1 MVNATVGG
9 TPSETLSVKS
19 NRCRVIRLWC
29 EVLLFLMAFRQI
41 SGTSIAHRFRNK
53 PRQLRGWR
61 SRSQRLVVIRI
72 AEFFV
77 FCGSHSLSLLGT
89 WGRRTIIVGSFVL
102 ATPQFLVS
110 QALSQDRQAT
120 LTRDYREG
128 EAIAYRMKAV
138 NEGHL
143 RTIRYEAQAK
153 ARVKRDSSGL
163 LVEDF
168 AWTGL
173 VVNEQPIPL
182 TPASQQFREDLS
194 LSPEY
199 TLSVPDLSKVQPILI
214 GPITDLLT
222 FYADVQLAMRQK
234 NLVRAG
240 DHVYVKHGTPNS
252 WADGTY
258 TVFGQDS
265 IDFDITLTA
274 IDEVAHEAT
283 LVIRHVPPAQAQIQF
298 PATWM
303 VAPVGNLPNNW
314 VEVEKGGQGKY
325 SAEVGKETFEVVIK
339 LSLPSGR
346 IVSAEMDNPVD
357 VLGRDCDD
365 AALSKC
371 GAPNRYGIRRRVYL
385 SAEKPE

>member
-1 MVNATVGG
+1 
-9 TPSETLSVKS
+9 
-19 NRCRVIRLWC
+19 
-29 EVLLFLMAFRQI
+29 
-41 SGTSIAHRFRNK
+41 
-53 PRQLRGWR
+53 
-61 SRSQRLVVIRI
+61 
-72 AEFFV
+72 
-77 FCGSHSLSLLGT
+77 
-89 WGRRTIIVGSFVL
+89 
-102 ATPQFLVS
+102 
-110 QALSQDRQAT
+110 
-120 LTRDYREG
+120 
-128 EAIAYRMKAV
+128 MKAV

-143 RTIRYEAQAK
+143 RTIRYEAQAS
-153 ARVKRDSSGL
+153 AQVRRDSSGL

-173 VVNEQPIPL
+173 VVNDQPIPL
-182 TPASQQFREDLS
+182 APASQQFREDLS

-199 TLSVPDLSKVQPILI
+199 TLSVPDLGKVQPILI

-222 FYADVQLAMRQK
+222 FYADVQLAMRQT

-240 DHVYVKHGTPNS
+240 DHIYVKHGTPNS

-265 IDFDITLTA
+265 IDFDITLTE
-274 IDEVAHEAT
+274 IDEVSHEAT

-303 VAPVGNLPNNW
+303 AAPVGNLPNNW
-314 VEVEKGGQGKY
+314 AEVEKGGQGKY

-346 IVSAEMDNPVD
+346 IVSAKMDNPVD
-357 VLGRDCDD
+357 VLGRECDD
-365 AALSKC
+365 AALSRC
-371 GAPNRYGIRRRVYL
+371 GAPNRYGIRRQVYL

>member
-1 MVNATVGG
+1 
-9 TPSETLSVKS
+9 
-19 NRCRVIRLWC
+19 
-29 EVLLFLMAFRQI
+29 
-41 SGTSIAHRFRNK
+41 
-53 PRQLRGWR
+53 
-61 SRSQRLVVIRI
+61 VIRI
-72 AEFFV
+72 AHFFV
-77 FCGSHSLSLLGT
+77 FCGFPSLSLLGT
-89 WGRRTIIVGSFVL
+89 WGRRAIIAGSFVL
-102 ATPQFLVS
+102 VSPQLLLS
-110 QALSQDRQAT
+110 QAASQERHAT

-128 EAIAYRMKAV
+128 EAISYRMKAV

-143 RTIRYEAQAK
+143 RTIRYEAQAS
-153 ARVKRDSSGL
+153 ARVRRDPSGL

-173 VVNEQPIPL
+173 VVNDQPIPL
-182 TPASQQFREDLS
+182 RPASRQFREDLS

-199 TLSVPDLSKVQPILI
+199 TLSVPDLGKVQPILI

-222 FYADVQLAMRQK
+222 FYADVQLAMRQS
-234 NLVRAG
+234 NLLRAG

-283 LVIRHVPPAQAQIQF
+283 LVVRHVPPAQAQIQF

-303 VAPVGNLPNNW
+303 VVPVGNLPNNW

-346 IVSAEMDNPVD
+346 IISAEIDNPVD
-357 VLGRDCDD
+357 VLGRECDD

-371 GAPNRYGIRRRVYL
+371 GAPARYGIRRKVYL